1 MHICEEKRVGRTIH
15 VKMKKITN
23 ERKASKEVR
32 WKKRCGEHELKRE
45 RNRKG
50 KMVNER
56 TLSV

>member
-1 MHICEEKRVGRTIH
+1 MGRTIH

-45 RNRKG
+45 REIEKG
-50 KMVNER
+50 R
-56 TLSV
+56 W